1 MFDRDIKIVIFF
13 KKLIKEYM
21 LQLIFEKILF
31 PLCNKSNCKCTILIS
46 FLYYSIFSRN

>member
-31 PLCNKSNCKCTILIS
+31 IPPV
-46 FLYYSIFSRN
+46 